1 MNFVFDID
9 GTLCFDGQHID
20 NRIISRLKQLQSY
33 GHQVIFASARP
44 MRDLLPVIP
53 DFQNNTLI
61 GGNGSIIS
69 TDNKIKVIDYI
80 NQDDFELIKE
90 LIVNYNL
97 SYIVDDAWDYAA
109 NVNANNTIYTRL
121 DPHKLAELRQLD
133 EITHPIKVIFLNIK
147 SHHFSEIAQHLM
159 QHQTTL
165 ELINH
170 SNESN
175 IDITAHGINKYKTL
189 QSILKN
195 DAPYIAF
202 GNDHNDIGL
211 LQHATNGV
219 LVSNNTFYIDDLN
232 NQPHISVIN
241 ADINAICNQIDKYI
255 ATN

>member
-44 MRDLLPVIP
+44 IRDLLPVIP

-189 QSILKN
+189 QSILKMMHPILHLVMITMILDYCN
-195 DAPYIAF
+195 M
-202 GNDHNDIGL
+202 L
-211 LQHATNGV
+211 LMVYLYLIIH
-219 LVSNNTFYIDDLN
+219 FI
-232 NQPHISVIN
+232 
-241 ADINAICNQIDKYI
+241 
-255 ATN
+255 

>member
-44 MRDLLPVIP
+44 RRDLLPVIP

-189 QSILKN
+189 QSILKMMHPILHLVMITMILDYCN
-195 DAPYIAF
+195 M
-202 GNDHNDIGL
+202 L
-211 LQHATNGV
+211 LMVYLYLIIH
-219 LVSNNTFYIDDLN
+219 FI
-232 NQPHISVIN
+232 
-241 ADINAICNQIDKYI
+241 
-255 ATN
+255 

>member
-44 MRDLLPVIP
+44 IRDLLPVIP

-147 SHHFSEIAQHLM
+147 SHHFSEIIFQ
-159 QHQTTL
+159 
-165 ELINH
+165 
-170 SNESN
+170 
-175 IDITAHGINKYKTL
+175 K
-189 QSILKN
+189 
-195 DAPYIAF
+195 
-202 GNDHNDIGL
+202 L
-211 LQHATNGV
+211 LST
-219 LVSNNTFYIDDLN
+219 
-232 NQPHISVIN
+232 
-241 ADINAICNQIDKYI
+241 
-255 ATN
+255 